1 MSAINKKCIK
11 IIIGSDGAGA
21 YFRQS
26 WCMKTNDRKIR
37 MQKSKESFSW
47 KVLEVLMRTL
57 F

>member
-1 MSAINKKCIK
+1 MSAVNKKWIK

-26 WCMKTNDRKIR
+26 WCMKTNDMKIR
-37 MQKSKESFSW
+37 MQKSKDSISW
-47 KVLEVLMRTL
+47 KALEVLMRTL